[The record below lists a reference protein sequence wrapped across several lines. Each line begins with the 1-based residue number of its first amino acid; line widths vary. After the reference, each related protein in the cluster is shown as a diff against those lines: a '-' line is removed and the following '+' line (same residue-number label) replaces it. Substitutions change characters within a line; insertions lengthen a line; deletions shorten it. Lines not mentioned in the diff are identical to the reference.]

1 MAEDMSKQMVLGNRV
16 REVRT
21 RIGMRQSDLAEA
33 IGVTRQTII
42 AIEQG
47 RLNTSVTLALKIARA
62 LREPIDYVFYLERA
76 ARAMH
81 RGETAEDAGAAVS
94 AAKRRSVRRPTP
106 VVVVPP
112 VAETAPAPPQEA
124 PGAGAKPGRPK
135 AAAKE
140 RPKREDDSDIPQSV
154 FDFR

>member
-1 MAEDMSKQMVLGNRV
+1 MSKQMVLGNRV

-94 AAKRRSVRRPTP
+94 AAKRRTVRQPPPAEAAVQPPAAAP
-106 VVVVPP
+106 V
-112 VAETAPAPPQEA
+112 PQEA
-124 PGAGAKPGRPK
+124 PGAGPKPGRPK